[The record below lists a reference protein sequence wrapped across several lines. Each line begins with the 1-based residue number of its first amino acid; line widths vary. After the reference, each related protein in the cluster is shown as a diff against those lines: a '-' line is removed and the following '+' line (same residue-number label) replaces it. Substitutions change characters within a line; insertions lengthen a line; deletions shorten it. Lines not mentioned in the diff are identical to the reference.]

1 MKKTKLKEKSW
12 LDKKLTDKKF
22 KNGFM
27 EEYVKVSIGEQL
39 AALRHKANMT
49 QAAVAKKVGTTA
61 SAISRY
67 ENAEYDRYELQTLR
81 NIVEACGGKLDIIV
95 SPAKGD
101 DAA

>member
-1 MKKTKLKEKSW
+1 
-12 LDKKLTDKKF
+12 
-22 KNGFM
+22 
-27 EEYVKVSIGEQL
+27 
-39 AALRHKANMT
+39 MT

-95 SPAKGD
+95 SPAKDD